1 MSDVLD
7 IVLMAGQ
14 SNMVGWKNSK
24 QSIAPRWQEPIEK
37 ALVWQGGA
45 WSPLRVEGGYQKK
58 GYGPELSF
66 AHDYVAQ
73 SGRKLGIV
81 KVASNATYLSK
92 QWNPEASGKLFD
104 KLVSQARAALTAQPC
119 RLRGLLWMQGEADS
133 INEDD
138 ATAYR
143 ARFEQL
149 VTRLRN
155 ALGVPDLPVIS
166 GIINSPLDLC
176 PHTPTVQAA
185 LSKANLDRYDTVSC
199 NGLPK
204 LADNLHYAA
213 RGLGMLGRRFSAALH
228 NEATPHPEPLVRQWL
243 WNSDQYQAWF
253 EGPEGPAVNAVV
265 TFPHAVKDS
274 GFDEAAFGQSYF
286 SHKSIPAVHIRSNRS
301 NWFQDDEIFDVVK
314 TVRAHLKSAAQI
326 VSYGASMGAYGALLT
341 SKVLETDKVIA
352 IAPQFS
358 IDRAMVPWEKRWKN
372 AARKIGDFRYDV
384 NDLISKEAEKYVLYD
399 PLSDDRTQVDMFQTD
414 DTWHMVRLPL
424 ASHQVLQYLLD
435 TKSLPL
441 LMRDLFDDGPH
452 IDALLNT
459 ARTARRTSKI
469 YWLTMA
475 IKSLERRPELALLA
489 LDKCQAL
496 GGPKRKLRTM
506 RAQIEENQRT

>member
-14 SNMVGWKNSK
+14 SNMVGWRNNK
-24 QSIAPRWQEPIEK
+24 QSIASRWQGPIEK

-66 AHDYVAQ
+66 AHDYVEQ
-73 SGRKLGIV
+73 NGRALGIV

-92 QWNPEASGKLFD
+92 QWDPEASGRLFD
-104 KLVSQARAALTAQPC
+104 KLVSQARAALTAQPS
-119 RLRGLLWMQGEADS
+119 RLRGLIWMQGEADS

-143 ARFEQL
+143 ARFERFI
-149 VTRLRN
+149 TRFRN
-155 ALGVPDLPVIS
+155 AVGAPDLPVIS
-166 GIINSPLDLC
+166 GIINSPLDHC
-176 PHTPTVQAA
+176 PYTPTVQAA
-185 LSKANLDRYDTVSC
+185 LSQANLDRYDTISC
-199 NGLPK
+199 DGLPK
-204 LADNLHYAA
+204 LADNLHYAP
-213 RGLGMLGRRFSAALH
+213 RGLSMLGRRFAKALH
-228 NEATPHPEPLVRQWL
+228 DEAAPHPEPLVRQWI

-253 EGPEGPAVNAVV
+253 EGPEGPAINAVV

-274 GFDEAAFGQSYF
+274 GFEEAAFAQSYF
-286 SHKSIPAVHIRSNRS
+286 ALKSIPVVHIRSNQS
-301 NWFQDDEIFDVVK
+301 NWFQDDEIFDVTK
-314 TVRAHLKSAAQI
+314 AVRAHLKSAAQI

-341 SKVLETDKVIA
+341 SKALETDKVIA

-358 IDRAMVPWEKRWKN
+358 IDRAMVPWETRWKN
-372 AARKIGDFRYDV
+372 AARKIGPFKYDV
-384 NDLISKEAEKYVLYD
+384 NDFVSQEVEKYVVYD
-399 PLSDDRTQVDMFQTD
+399 PLSADQSQIDMFQTD
-414 DTWHMVRLPL
+414 DTWQMVRLPL

-441 LMRDLFDDGPH
+441 LMQDLFDGGPH
-452 IDALLNT
+452 VDTLLNS
-459 ARTARRTSKI
+459 ARAARHTSKI
-469 YWLTMA
+469 YWLSIA
-475 IKSLERRPELALLA
+475 IKSLERRPELALVA
-489 LDKCQAL
+489 MDKCQAL
-496 GGPKRKLRTM
+496 GGPKRKLRAM